1 MLRSSTLP
9 LAALPRPGRA
19 TAPIWV
25 VVALAGWAGVIAL
38 GAQLYAAVPRR
49 AGFDLELLLLAGR
62 RVAQGLSPYDAS
74 MLAGRPPSAVDLF
87 YSYPPPVAQYLSLFA
102 SVPSVLML
110 VAWGSLAVGGLLIAA
125 VALGCTVAGQAVAGS
140 ARTTWLAAGDLRR
153 VLRLVGLPVLATAPF
168 VFPFAI
174 AILFGNLDAAFPLL
188 YGLMLAGALAGGAR
202 ARFGMGA
209 RFAGGAGLAVAAVA
223 KLHPASMGLWFLV
236 RGLRER
242 RAGGRGSSWEVLA
255 AAVAVGV
262 VILGL
267 SLVAGGASP
276 WLDYVT
282 VLQAG
287 SGAEIVDVRN
297 IGPAAQMA
305 IALGGSESLARLA
318 QIVVSVGA
326 IALTAWA
333 AWDRD
338 DPLESF
344 GWATAASLVV
354 LPVTWFHYPVAML
367 PVAVAAWLRSEP
379 RGARRTVLGLLAGAI
394 VVSVLAVALPVT
406 VWIAVALVLLAVR
419 RSLERAPAGVAAPA
433 LEPSRIPRFPHPG
446 RDD

>member
-19 TAPIWV
+19 AAPIWV

-49 AGFDLELLLLAGR
+49 AGFDLELLLVAGR

-209 RFAGGAGLAVAAVA
+209 RFAGGAGLAV
-223 KLHPASMGLWFLV
+223 
-236 RGLRER
+236 
-242 RAGGRGSSWEVLA
+242 

-433 LEPSRIPRFPHPG
+433 LEPSRIPRFPLPG